1 MKKVLTKLVA
11 DKLLSQDALDTF
23 VFPVVPRTEEE
34 FLKPFMT
41 GELSGD
47 WVAFIVQ
54 LRKGFPLIMRPIRNT
69 AMRSNRQRITPG
81 LFEVSVR
88 LPCGRIYFGMVLSR

>member
-1 MKKVLTKLVA
+1 VIEKRQLSRRLGDPEGRREVSTAGLFVVMKKVLTKLVA

-47 WVAFIVQ
+47 WDCLHCSIEEGIPADYAAYQ
-54 LRKGFPLIMRPIRNT
+54 KHRDAK
-69 AMRSNRQRITPG
+69 Q
-81 LFEVSVR
+81 
-88 LPCGRIYFGMVLSR
+88 